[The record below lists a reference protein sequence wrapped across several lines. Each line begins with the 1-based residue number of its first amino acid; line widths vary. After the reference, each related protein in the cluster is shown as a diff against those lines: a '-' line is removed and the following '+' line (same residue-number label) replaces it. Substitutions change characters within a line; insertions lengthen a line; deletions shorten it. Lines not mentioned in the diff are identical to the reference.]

1 MKLSPNFTMAEFT
14 QSQTASRE
22 DIDNSLPDHLLPNA
36 IRTATGLEEVRS
48 IALNSNQVLISS
60 AYRCEALEK
69 HICWGSFLTWCRL
82 RNLAPD
88 DTNWTKYFATKDHP
102 KAQAADILC
111 PTFGPPARVMAAIA
125 KSGIIYDQL
134 ILEFPGSKSGGWV
147 HVSFR
152 EEPRQQALVIDSDGT
167 RSYVA

>member
-1 MKLSPNFTMAEFT
+1 MKLSPNFTLAEFV
-14 QSQTASRE
+14 QSQTAARDE
-22 DIDNSLPDHLLPNA
+22 IDNSLPDNLLPNA
-36 IRTATGLEEVRS
+36 IRTATGLEEVRA

-69 HICWGSFLTWCRL
+69 SMCWGSFLTWCRL
-82 RNLAPD
+82 RNLAPND
-88 DTNWTKYFATKDHP
+88 ANWAKYFATKDHP

-111 PTFGPPARVMAAIA
+111 PTFGPPVRVMAAIA
-125 KSGIIYDQL
+125 KSGITYDQL

-152 EEPRQQALVIDSDGT
+152 DEPRKQALVVDSDGT
-167 RSYVA
+167 RNYVA